1 MKYFS
6 GKDGNAEVPI
16 LKVLCDNSYRIADDL
31 DRTALLIGGKSAE
44 HLEVVARLLP
54 RCFTTCLTD
63 RSPPESSK
71 KWAALKIVVTLFRVY
86 FRLNTLRLCGNIV
99 RALEQA
105 TDFPAIGEF
114 PKAEAIS
121 YWYYRARLA
130 VHQKDF
136 KAAERMLEDAL
147 RICHPDDLTHK
158 REILTYLVPLKI
170 IHGVLPKR
178 DLLARYGLDREYGQ
192 LTEAVRTGN
201 LLLFEQVLADNQA
214 FFMQK
219 ELFLIIQLHLKNLI
233 LRNLFRRIVLV
244 ASSMPGATDSRLP
257 LSSLQAGFAVYK
269 LEQGRDEVECWLA
282 NLISEGYVKGYISHD
297 KGILVLSKK
306 NPFPPPSTLF

>member
-1 MKYFS
+1 
-6 GKDGNAEVPI
+6 VPI
-16 LKVLCDNSYRIADDL
+16 LKVLCENCYRIADGL
-31 DRTALLIGGKSAE
+31 DRGVLLAGGKTGE

-54 RCFTTCLTD
+54 RCFTACITD
-63 RSPPESSK
+63 RSPLESSK
-71 KWAALKIVVTLFRVY
+71 RWAALKVVVTLFRVY
-86 FRLNTLRLCGNIV
+86 FRLNTLRLCGNII

-105 TDFPAIGEF
+105 SDFPPIAAF

-121 YWYYRARLA
+121 YWYYRSRLA
-130 VHQKDF
+130 IHQKDF
-136 KAAERMLEDAL
+136 KAAETLLEDAL
-147 RICHPDDLTHK
+147 RLCHPEDWRHR

-178 DLLARYGLDREYGQ
+178 ALLARHGLEGEYAQ

-201 LLLFEQVLADNQA
+201 LLLFEQVLASNQA

-219 ELFLIIQLHLKNLI
+219 ELFLVIQLHLKNLI

-244 ASSMPGATDSRLP
+244 AASLPGAADSRLP
-257 LSSLQAGFAVYK
+257 LASLQAGFAVYK

-282 NLISEGYVKGYISHD
+282 NLISEGYVKGYISHE
-297 KGILVLSKK
+297 KGVLVLSKK